1 MFRLNMQI
9 GNMMQ
14 HVAFEKEPE
23 AKNALATLFA
33 KKASGSE
40 SMQIM
45 QTMVNPQAV
54 NFAFVG
60 QFRA

>member
-14 HVAFEKEPE
+14 HVAFEKEFE
-23 AKNALATLFA
+23 AKDALATLFA

-40 SMQIM
+40 SMQIS

-60 QFRA
+60 KFRA